1 MKKSIIDIVKVR
13 ISENLN
19 NSSFSFIEYILN
31 TFKRNLKNLIIF
43 KFENWHIFLMII
55 LMFVFITFILYKK
68 SLKELTLSSS
78 LILVSLIPFA
88 WFIVFK
94 GHTYTHFWFTYRSLL
109 GSIIAILL
117 AYIYSLDIKKI
128 RRHINTIKCLR
139 KKE

>member
-1 MKKSIIDIVKVR
+1 
-13 ISENLN
+13 
-19 NSSFSFIEYILN
+19 
-31 TFKRNLKNLIIF
+31 
-43 KFENWHIFLMII
+43 
-55 LMFVFITFILYKK
+55 MFVFITFILYKK